1 ISHKDTKKTAGKYEK
16 MKNIRVFCYLCRV
29 VQQARAVSRKR
40 RREVWTLKVVQ
51 KCRRF
56 AKPPW
61 RHDLKRKCSPTMK

>member
-40 RREVWTLKVVQ
+40 RALVRQFSEILYLCSRAERQW
-51 KCRRF
+51 
-56 AKPPW
+56 KPP
-61 RHDLKRKCSPTMK
+61 PA